1 MQMNLFENIKIFIEI
16 VDAGSFVQAEENL
29 QITLAVS
36 LHAPN
41 DEIRTQTMPVAKLYD
56 MDRLLQ
62 ACREYAEKTKRRI
75 TFEYALIHG
84 VNDGDAHAREL
95 AGRLRD
101 MLCHVNLIPVN
112 PIKERDYVESERSA
126 VLNFQNKLTKRHIN
140 ATVRREMGRDI
151 DGACGQLRRRKM
163 HQD

>member
-1 MQMNLFENIKIFIEI
+1 
-16 VDAGSFVQAEENL
+16 
-29 QITLAVS
+29 
-36 LHAPN
+36 
-41 DEIRTQTMPVAKLYD
+41 MPVAKLYD

-62 ACREYAEKTKRRI
+62 ACRDYAEKTKRRI

-112 PIKERDYVESERSA
+112 PVRERS
-126 VLNFQNKLTKRHIN
+126 F
-140 ATVRREMGRDI
+140 VRSHARQWRI
-151 DGACGQLRRRKM
+151 SK
-163 HQD
+163 

>member
-1 MQMNLFENIKIFIEI
+1 MRWRRKICR
-16 VDAGSFVQAEENL
+16 L
-29 QITLAVS
+29 HWRVS

-112 PIKERDYVESERSA
+112 DVKERNYIKSSAERVKRFASILSENGVE
-126 VLNFQNKLTKRHIN
+126 T
-140 ATVRREMGRDI
+140 TVRRKLGSDI
-151 DGACGQLRRRKM
+151 DAACGQLRRSHIKEKAM
-163 HQD
+163 EE